1 MLKYELVNREMN
13 VSRTACRVYRISAGL
28 SLALFFGLWALL
40 LEGSIPEVFSSILR
54 LILLIGAFGAA
65 ITIVGMEFFL
75 FCFDE
80 SKNPLKQIF
89 WFCIM
94 LIPLIGAAL
103 YCFLVYSR
111 SEVVKRSC
119 ERARGAP
126 A

>member
-1 MLKYELVNREMN
+1 VGI
-13 VSRTACRVYRISAGL
+13 V
-28 SLALFFGLWALL
+28 
-40 LEGSIPEVFSSILR
+40 EGSIPEVFSSILR

-89 WFCIM
+89 WFCIV

-103 YCFLVYSR
+103 YCFRVYSR